1 MHEELLVRCVVQR
14 ATHAEVV
21 IEGKSQGHLDNGL
34 VVLFGVGAEQ
44 SLPEIPESD
53 LPVLL
58 KSFYPNL
65 EKLAE
70 KLISLRIF
78 KDSNDKMNLSVRDI
92 NGGLYVISQ
101 FTLFANCRNGNRP
114 SFTLSAKSN
123 IAKAIYDLFLET
135 LKKKAEELKVL
146 SGIFAADM
154 KVSFCND
161 GPVTLIIDA
170 GVKGLL

>member
-21 IEGKSQGHLDNGL
+21 IEGKSQGRLENGL
-34 VVLFGVGAEQ
+34 VILFGVGSYQ
-44 SLPEIPESD
+44 SLPDIPETD
-53 LPVLL
+53 IPILL
-58 KSFYPNL
+58 KSFYPSL

-78 KDSNDKMNLSVRDI
+78 NDSNDKMNLSVRDI
-92 NGGLYVISQ
+92 KGGLYLISQ
-101 FTLFANCRNGNRP
+101 FTVFADCKKGNRP
-114 SFTLSAKSN
+114 SFTLSAKPN
-123 IAKAIYDLFLET
+123 LAKAIYDLFLET

-154 KVSFCND
+154 KVTFCND